1 MDSKILIAAL
11 FLPLFPLSM
20 IFNILFDKL
29 RGPIPRLILLVAWP
43 QIGLW
48 LMKDSL
54 DDIPDWVVFLALFT
68 SLLYGFRALVLRELV
83 HWVSFLATSSWPILW
98 LSMGFTDDMTTLSLL
113 ALGSSIPLGI
123 LTLLGDH
130 LRKEFG
136 ASYAGLYNGLGH
148 TMPRLSGLMV
158 ITMLAVI
165 ATPVFP
171 CFTTM
176 MTAILETTTFSLWS
190 SLTLCLIWL
199 TWGWAGARLIQGFV
213 IGKESGDESRDI
225 SSGMAWVYALLL
237 TGLGVFGINLISR
250 LS

>member
-1 MDSKILIAAL
+1 MDTKILIAAL

-20 IFNILFDKL
+20 VFNVLFDRL
-29 RGPIPRLILLVAWP
+29 RGPVPRIILLGVWP

-48 LMKDSL
+48 LMKGSFESV
-54 DDIPDWVVFLALFT
+54 PDWVIFLALFT
-68 SLLYGFRALVLRELV
+68 SFLYGFRALVLRELV
-83 HWVSFLATSSWPILW
+83 HWVSFLATSTWAILW

-113 ALGSSIPLGI
+113 ALGSSIPLVI

-130 LRKEFG
+130 LKKQFG

-171 CFTTM
+171 GFTTM
-176 MTAILETTTFSLWS
+176 MTAILETTTSSLWG
-190 SLTLCLIWL
+190 SLMLCLIWL
-199 TWGWAGARLIQGFV
+199 MWGWAGARLLQGFV
-213 IGKESGDESRDI
+213 IGKESRGEFKDI
-225 SSGMAWVYALLL
+225 SATAAWFYALLL

>member
-1 MDSKILIAAL
+1 METQILIAAL

-20 IFNILFDKL
+20 VFNIVFDKL
-29 RGPIPRLILLVAWP
+29 RGPVPRLILLGVWP

-48 LMKDSL
+48 LMKGSFEI
-54 DDIPDWVVFLALFT
+54 IPNWVVDLALFT

-83 HWVSFLATSSWPILW
+83 HWVSFLATSIWAVLW
-98 LSMGFTDDMTTLSLL
+98 ISMGFTNDMTTLSLL
-113 ALGSSIPLGI
+113 ALGSSLPLGI

-130 LRKEFG
+130 LKKQFG

-148 TMPRLSGLMV
+148 SMPRLSGLLV
-158 ITMLAVI
+158 ITMLAVV

-171 CFTTM
+171 GFTTM
-176 MTAILETTTFSLWS
+176 MTAILAATTSSLWGS
-190 SLTLCLIWL
+190 ITLCLIWL
-199 TWGWAGARLIQGFV
+199 MWGWAGARLVQGFV
-213 IGKESGDESRDI
+213 IGKESGEELRDI
-225 SSGMAWVYALLL
+225 SSGLAWVYAFLL